1 MLSPNEPIK
10 VKKVV
15 EMGKLP
21 YRETRGGL
29 MYAMTTTRLDIVTTI
44 EVVNKFDEP
53 PKFIQSKT

>member
-10 VKKVV
+10 VEKVV
-15 EMGKLP
+15 EMEKLP
-21 YRETRGGL
+21 YRETIGGL